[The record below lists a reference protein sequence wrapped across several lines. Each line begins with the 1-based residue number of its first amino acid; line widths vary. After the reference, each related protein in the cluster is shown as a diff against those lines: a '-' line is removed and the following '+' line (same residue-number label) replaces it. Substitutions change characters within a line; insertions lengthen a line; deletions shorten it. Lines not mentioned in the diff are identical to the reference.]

1 MNLKRF
7 ILILAMI
14 CGLTVLGAQG
24 SAGGSKTIP
33 GIDSMPR
40 AIDPDYKPR
49 TRARAQEEARK
60 ASEPKKDEPGKDEP
74 KKEEPKKEEAAKDE
88 PKKEEPKKE
97 EPKTAGPAIK
107 NIRVEKIDGRADS
120 AKITWEY
127 SGQNDSPVF
136 VGRYEKPTVSYTE
149 FLDTDNLTSPP
160 LGPKETSFID
170 RKIADGKYFYVV
182 VTKKEIDM
190 GEKIPLVAA
199 ANYSVQPIEIALPK
213 SDRDKQDPNKD
224 QPKVNEDDF
233 KVFNL
238 LAVNSDKSVKL
249 NWSPARARNV
259 LYMVYR
265 SPTPLAS
272 NPLAVARS
280 PRLATVEQDTL
291 YFEDKTP
298 IDGKEVYYGIAVV
311 DLATGTEFRKLAENV
326 STIRHKFAA
335 ADKAKDDVLE
345 LLPDVLTAVQTNK
358 TTVKLYWAKPDK
370 EVTDYRIYR
379 HDRPIF
385 DEAMLSRAELVG
397 RSGGRETSY
406 ADTELKPGQYFYA
419 VLPRDG
425 SGREVRAFREGRTFT
440 GFAVSVLENRLARDE
455 TEVYKKDE
463 PKKEEAKK
471 EEPKKEEI
479 KKEEPVEE
487 TIPKIAYFRAEGREG
502 AVKLTFELEK
512 SKRKDIRLIIY
523 RSDKPLR
530 NMNEVKAGGLV
541 VAELDRTET
550 EYHDTGVPAGRAYY
564 ALLIEAG
571 GKVQEKMIEGKNFPR
586 EPVVVRSSETIIK
599 EEPDKP
605 KKEETGKDEIVGD
618 KKLTDLNRVLAN
630 TYWQKR
636 YADTIR
642 EMAAFTGTGAASDP
656 VKAKALFYTGLAY
669 YHLRDFDRAV
679 PFFLNGLVQREFPER
694 SRFWYRRAVERVR

>member
-1 MNLKRF
+1 MNMQRF
-7 ILILAMI
+7 IILLLLVS
-14 CGLTVLGAQG
+14 GLGVLPAQG
-24 SAGGSKTIP
+24 SGGGARAIP
-33 GIDSMPR
+33 GIDSLPR
-40 AIDPDYKPR
+40 ATDPDYKPR
-49 TRARAQEEARK
+49 TRNRTQ
-60 ASEPKKDEPGKDEP
+60 EP
-74 KKEEPKKEEAAKDE
+74 KKEEPKKDETVKEE

-97 EPKTAGPAIK
+97 EPKKEEPKVTGPVIK

-120 AKITWEY
+120 AKISWEFA
-127 SGQNDSPVF
+127 GPNESPVF
-136 VGRYEKPTVSYTE
+136 VGRYEKPTVGYTE

-170 RKIADGKYFYVV
+170 RKMADGKYFYVV
-182 VTKKEIDM
+182 VTKKEIDL

-199 ANYSVQPIEIALPK
+199 ANYTIQPVEIALPK
-213 SDRDKQDPNKD
+213 QNKPDPGKEE
-224 QPKVNEDDF
+224 PKINEDDF
-233 KVFNL
+233 RVVNL

-249 NWSPARARNV
+249 NWSPARSKNV
-259 LYMVYR
+259 LYMIYR
-265 SPTPLAS
+265 SLTPLAG
-272 NPLAVARS
+272 NVLAVARA

-291 YFEDKTP
+291 YFEDKAP
-298 IDGKEVYYGIAVV
+298 VDGKEVYYGVAVV
-311 DLATGTEFRKLAENV
+311 DLATGSEYRKLAENV
-326 STIRHKFAA
+326 SAIRHKFAGSERP
-335 ADKAKDDVLE
+335 KDDVME

-370 EVTDYRIYR
+370 EVQDYRIYR
-379 HDRPIF
+379 HDKPIF
-385 DEAMLSRAELVG
+385 DETMLSRAELVG

-406 ADTELKPGQYFYA
+406 ADGDLKPGQYFYA
-419 VLPRDG
+419 VLPRDA
-425 SGREVRAFREGRTFT
+425 SGREVRAFSEGRTFT
-440 GFAVSVLENRLARDE
+440 GFAVSVLENRLARDDP
-455 TEVYKKDE
+455 EVYKKDETKKDE
-463 PKKEEAKK
+463 PKKEEVKK
-471 EEPKKEEI
+471 EEPKKEEPV
-479 KKEEPVEE
+479 EEPV
-487 TIPKIAYFRAEGREG
+487 PKVAYFKAEGREG
-502 AVKLTFELEK
+502 AVKLNFEIEK
-512 SKRKDIRLIIY
+512 TKRKDIRLIIY

-564 ALLIEAG
+564 ALLVEAG

-599 EEPDKP
+599 EETDKP
-605 KKEETGKDEIVGD
+605 KKDETAKDEPVGD

-642 EMAAFTGTGAASDP
+642 EMAAFTAYGAAPDP

-669 YHLRDFDRAV
+669 YYLHDFDRAV